1 MTTSIASLHKILKD
15 ETRRKII
22 VVVNE
27 RGTITYTE
35 LLNSMESD
43 STGLLNYHLKVL
55 GDLLTKDDAGKY
67 LLSEK
72 GKLAHKLISEFPEA
86 NQEHKRMWRRRAYI
100 AIGIGQVA
108 YFTIALTFFFLGYI
122 DLFRLSTTTSAV
134 IIATITIY
142 FMWRTGGPMP
152 APGSSRMHQRIKIAY
167 ISGGLAG
174 GLLIAFLGGGLVL
187 HTISDL
193 QGVRFTWY
201 NPLYK
206 LFWSP
211 GYLAFSL
218 LIAPAIGACVAYYF
232 GKRRGFEQPKWA
244 TWLDRHFGY

>member
-1 MTTSIASLHKILKD
+1 MTTSMASLHKILKD
-15 ETRRKII
+15 ETRRKIL
-22 VVVNE
+22 VTVNQS
-27 RGTITYTE
+27 GAMTYTE
-35 LLNSMESD
+35 LLNSMELV

-55 GDLLTKDDAGKY
+55 GDLLVKDDAGKY

-72 GKLAHKLISEFPEA
+72 GNLALKLISEFPEV

-142 FMWRTGGPMP
+142 FMWRTGGSMP
-152 APGSSRMHQRIKIAY
+152 APGSSLMHRRIKIAY
-167 ISGGLAG
+167 ISGGMVAG
-174 GLLIAFLGGGLVL
+174 LFIAFLGGAVLL
-187 HTISDL
+187 HTISDF
-193 QGVRFTWY
+193 QGVYFGGH
-201 NPLYK
+201 NPLY
-206 LFWSP
+206 LFFWSP
-211 GYLAFSL
+211 AYLVFSV
-218 LIAPAIGACVAYYF
+218 LIAPALGAYVAYYF

-244 TWLDRHFGY
+244 IWLDSHLG